1 MLGICLPYEMLL
13 ESSSG
18 GLTAKP
24 SSNSSQVCFGAA
36 VGMIDFGNVDAAIHQ
51 AARSR
56 IWRSNACDLK
66 MRFWA

>member
-1 MLGICLPYEMLL
+1 MLGICLPYELLL

-18 GLTAKP
+18 ALTAKP
-24 SSNSSQVCFGAA
+24 NSNSSQVGFGAA
-36 VGMIDFGNVDAAIHQ
+36 FRMIDFGNVDAEIHQ

-66 MRFWA
+66 MRVWA